1 MSQENVEIVRTIYE
15 AVAARDDAVP
25 FDLYA
30 EDIVWIPSRSR
41 AVGVELIYYGHE
53 GVRHFWRDGL
63 SAFGEI
69 RLKLEDVVDAGHQ
82 VLAVVREQEVGRA
95 SGVPVEAIHFAVW
108 TLADGKVTQ
117 MQIFDDRRQASNAVG
132 LRE

>member
-1 MSQENVEIVRTIYE
+1 VARENLEIVRTIYE
-15 AVAARDDAVP
+15 AVAARDDATP
-25 FDLYA
+25 FELYA
-30 EDIVWIPSRSR
+30 DDIVWIPSRSR
-41 AVGVELIYYGHE
+41 AVGVEPIYRGHE

-63 SAFGEI
+63 SVFGEI
-69 RLKLEDVVDAGHQ
+69 RLELEDLVDAGHQ

-95 SGVPVEAIHFAVW
+95 SGVPVEATHFAVW

-117 MQIFDDRRQASNAVG
+117 MQIFDDRQQAANAVG

>member
-25 FDLYA
+25 FELYV
-30 EDIVWIPSRSR
+30 EDIVWIPARSR
-41 AVGVELIYYGHE
+41 AVGGEPIYYGHE
-53 GVRHFWRDGL
+53 GVRHFWRDAL

-69 RLKLEDVVDAGHQ
+69 RLHLEDLVDAGHQ
-82 VLAVVREQEVGRA
+82 VLAVVREQEVGRV

-117 MQIFDDRRQASNAVG
+117 MQIFDDRQRASNAVG